1 MRKCSR
7 EVVFIATSPP
17 DERGQLLKPLSEMEK
32 IPDECEEIHFGGLL
46 KKYTERPVSFEN
58 ATLADWAAWYNNPS
72 DKSYHKK
79 STKSDIDNI
88 TLETSCLA
96 CQVTTP
102 RNERE
107 PLQMSALP
115 TSPWTEVSIDFGVAT
130 TGSNE
135 YLLILIDDYSR
146 FPVVEL
152 VGSTSAKA
160 VIPRLDKIFSQ
171 FGIPEVLRSDN
182 GPPFNS
188 REFNDFSKH
197 LGFAHRK
204 VTPYWPRANGDV
216 ERFMR
221 TIKKVIKAI
230 KVAVMDGKQKLETRN
245 VQVLTQL

>member
-1 MRKCSR
+1 MVDIAHEGHMGMTKTKTLVR
-7 EVVFIATSPP
+7 ENVWFPKIDRMV
-17 DERGQLLKPLSEMEK
+17 EEK
-32 IPDECEEIHFGGLL
+32 V
-46 KKYTERPVSFEN
+46 K
-58 ATLADWAAWYNNPS
+58 
-72 DKSYHKK
+72 
-79 STKSDIDNI
+79 
-88 TLETSCLA
+88 SCLA

-107 PLQMSALP
+107 PLQMSELP
-115 TSPWTEVSIDFGVAT
+115 TAPWTEVSIDFGVAP
-130 TGSNE
+130 TGSSE

-152 VGSTSAKA
+152 MGSTSAKA

-204 VTPYWPRANGDV
+204 VTPYWPRANGEV

-221 TIKKVIKAI
+221 TIKKVIKA
-230 KVAVMDGKQKLETRN
+230 AVMENKNWKQEMYKPRPIRPQKSLQLQRFLA
-245 VQVLTQL
+245 VQ